1 MNRFCPNCEE
11 ETDQEF
17 IKNSQVITVRGESI
31 PVAAEYF
38 LCKRCNGEYEE
49 PREGFDPLDQAY
61 REFRRRKGM
70 LQPEEIKD
78 QRKRL
83 ALTQKEFSIILGI
96 GIATLNRYE
105 NGSLQ
110 SESHDQT
117 IRFAMDADHLR
128 EMINNKRNKLP
139 PETIER
145 LINQPG
151 LQDPGWP
158 ELVHNAVKVYGSYA
172 PDLYSGYKRFDLAK
186 LVEVVKFFCYKNGV
200 VENRLVKLLFHAD
213 FSHFK
218 LFNTSITG
226 LRYIHTQR
234 GPEPEHFETWRVAL
248 TDWMKVIRN
257 DFVADTKHYKVHFRN
272 QVPDIS
278 LLDMTEIQVLSQAAN
293 KFQFSNAAMISE
305 DMPAGEGYNA
315 GNKGELISYACANEM
330 AEL

>member
-31 PVAAEYF
+31 PVEAEYF

-139 PETIER
+139 PKP
-145 LINQPG
+145 L
-151 LQDPGWP
+151 
-158 ELVHNAVKVYGSYA
+158 
-172 PDLYSGYKRFDLAK
+172 
-186 LVEVVKFFCYKNGV
+186 
-200 VENRLVKLLFHAD
+200 
-213 FSHFK
+213 
-218 LFNTSITG
+218 
-226 LRYIHTQR
+226 
-234 GPEPEHFETWRVAL
+234 
-248 TDWMKVIRN
+248 N
-257 DFVADTKHYKVHFRN
+257 D
-272 QVPDIS
+272 
-278 LLDMTEIQVLSQAAN
+278 
-293 KFQFSNAAMISE
+293 
-305 DMPAGEGYNA
+305 
-315 GNKGELISYACANEM
+315 
-330 AEL
+330 